1 VAQLF
6 SLGRLAFMKISRHIR
21 FFIGFAL
28 VALLDFGMSCLS
40 PSGDFILRRLFGL
53 QGETW
58 MLAYLIYWLVLW
70 IAVLGM
76 IVSLVAWLIAGIVAR
91 HRAKTFRQEDLS
103 HDKSSA

>member
-1 VAQLF
+1 
-6 SLGRLAFMKISRHIR
+6 MKISRYIK

-40 PSGDFILRRLFGL
+40 PSGDFVLRRLFGL

-70 IAVLGM
+70 ISVLGM
-76 IVSLVAWLIAGIVAR
+76 IGSLVAWLIAGMIAR
-91 HRAKTFRQEDLS
+91 HRAKAFRQEDLN
-103 HDKSSA
+103 HEKLSA